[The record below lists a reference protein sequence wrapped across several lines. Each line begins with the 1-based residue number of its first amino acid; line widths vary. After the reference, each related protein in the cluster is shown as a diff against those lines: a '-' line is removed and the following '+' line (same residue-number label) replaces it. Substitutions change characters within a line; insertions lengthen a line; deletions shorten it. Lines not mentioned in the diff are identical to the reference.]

1 MNSIHSIRT
10 FLIPEENMKSKKNNQ
25 KNELEKMNDPNFIFN
40 PNSKRFIKAT
50 SSVAKRILDSYT
62 IDQLKKLAL
71 EHQSNPT
78 PKSIK
83 KSLSIYDDSSDDIN
97 GDSKSGNQKNKKT
110 KNDNISTVQIYKI
123 NCIDKDN
130 DIVNK
135 VDQFT
140 SDFNNNPDETKHQ
153 NAVNL
158 DIKTNMIRDGASI
171 SESTKSIG
179 STKSIRTDD
188 TGSSRS
194 NGSSN
199 GSKSSRLSG
208 GTESLDRK
216 SLDNRNLYTIDIGK
230 KILEQRRLKEIERK
244 NLIQRLNS
252 NLNSSS
258 SASPSVIPIGPPS
271 VIMKDLEKRIV
282 NIYTDGAVSNN
293 GRSNSSGGI
302 GVYFGPGHDNNL
314 SQKFKEYPVTNQR
327 AEVWAIVKA
336 LEILINSESNL
347 DTQIKI
353 VIYTDS
359 TYAMNVITK
368 TWKAKDNLDLI
379 SKAWKLLAQFNN
391 LEIKYI
397 RAHSNKKDI
406 HSIGND
412 MADRL
417 AVNGKDL

>member
-1 MNSIHSIRT
+1 
-10 FLIPEENMKSKKNNQ
+10 
-25 KNELEKMNDPNFIFN
+25 
-40 PNSKRFIKAT
+40 
-50 SSVAKRILDSYT
+50 
-62 IDQLKKLAL
+62 
-71 EHQSNPT
+71 
-78 PKSIK
+78 
-83 KSLSIYDDSSDDIN
+83 
-97 GDSKSGNQKNKKT
+97 
-110 KNDNISTVQIYKI
+110 
-123 NCIDKDN
+123 
-130 DIVNK
+130 
-135 VDQFT
+135 
-140 SDFNNNPDETKHQ
+140 
-153 NAVNL
+153 
-158 DIKTNMIRDGASI
+158 
-171 SESTKSIG
+171 
-179 STKSIRTDD
+179 
-188 TGSSRS
+188 
-194 NGSSN
+194 
-199 GSKSSRLSG
+199 
-208 GTESLDRK
+208 LDRK